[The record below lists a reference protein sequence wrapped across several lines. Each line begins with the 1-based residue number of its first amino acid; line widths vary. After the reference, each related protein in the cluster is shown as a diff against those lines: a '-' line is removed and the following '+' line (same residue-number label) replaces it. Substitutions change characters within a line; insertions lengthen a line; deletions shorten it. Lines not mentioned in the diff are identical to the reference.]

1 MRIIAVSTIKKF
13 YTENADSKTALEAW
27 YKTAKAAQWQNLA
40 DIRNDFNSVDYVEN
54 KRYVFNIKGND
65 YQLVAKILLG
75 QKIIYIRFIGS
86 HSEYDKLTVKPFKS
100 RL

>member
-13 YTENADSKTALEAW
+13 YTENADTKTALEAW

-40 DIRNDFNSVDYVEN
+40 DIRNDFNSVDYVGN
-54 KRYVFNIKGND
+54 KRYVFNINGND
-65 YQLVAKILLG
+65 YRLLAKILLG

-86 HSEYDKLTVKPFKS
+86 HSEYDKINCKTI
-100 RL
+100 